1 MSRLAPSW
9 LPRQQRRRVDHELR
23 KLFRRDVCSLC
34 GGSFKHNSHTATG
47 FDAQGNVAVACE
59 CCIDRLAKIFAIGFY
74 SDRQYDFL
82 SPRSPAS
89 DGPPELPPERIVEAF
104 AARATA
110 IAETDKLLADA
121 EQRGGGIRA
130 GTVVTRDYPWK
141 SDDKLW
147 FEQHPKRSHRMRSP
161 FPGEVDELAA
171 QAPPGH
177 VPIIAVRQVEK
188 GFRLRPGLCLSINL
202 LPVPDDEATAHALF
216 EAAVGREAVPKDG
229 NALRALVE
237 KYTAHKESSQ

>member
-1 MSRLAPSW
+1 MSARDQFAPSW
-9 LPRQQRRRVDHELR
+9 LPRQQRRWIDRQLR
-23 KLFRRDVCSLC
+23 ALHRRGVCSLC
-34 GGSFKHNSHTATG
+34 GGSFKHNSQTATG

-104 AARATA
+104 AARAKA

-147 FEQHPKRSHRMRSP
+147 FEQHPQAQPSYALAVSRRSRRAGGTGPTRTRSDHS
-161 FPGEVDELAA
+161 GAA
-171 QAPPGH
+171 GRKG
-177 VPIIAVRQVEK
+177 VP
-188 GFRLRPGLCLSINL
+188 
-202 LPVPDDEATAHALF
+202 TAA
-216 EAAVGREAVPKDG
+216 
-229 NALRALVE
+229 RAL
-237 KYTAHKESSQ
+237 SQHRSVASAG